1 MLVSESEPMAF
12 VEFLVRS
19 DLFDEIV
26 NDLLL
31 IPVDPAGDEQDEESQ
46 IVRHGVKD
54 TGK

>member
-1 MLVSESEPMAF
+1 MLVSESELIAF
-12 VEFLVRS
+12 AEFLVHPE
-19 DLFDEIV
+19 LFDEIV